1 LELFFFI
8 TNEDPEKRPS
18 AREILKILDEAEVS
32 LLSIY
37 YIICISTKKIS
48 TGTADG
54 EVKELNYIWHHR

>member
-32 LLSIY
+32 LLSILILY
-37 YIICISTKKIS
+37 YLYPQPRKSAGARQMAK
-48 TGTADG
+48 
-54 EVKELNYIWHHR
+54 